1 MALLLLSPL
10 FWHCYIVIN
19 INIQNC
25 DIVFS
30 AHTHIL
36 HVKTIEIHQKLLTN
50 NITPRDLHSISFL
63 FLLRIKCDLS
73 LPHYVISWVLQEVN
87 MGYRSR
93 TWRNVFSTKNWSF
106 LFITRLRCWYSM
118 TKPWYDISNY
128 VILRAFLSLYSCLL
142 KMNIMCELLETI
154 WMEVCRT
161 NEWGV

>member
-1 MALLLLSPL
+1 MYLDNFKSDHITWCYCYRRRCFGIVTLLSILIFKIATL
-10 FWHCYIVIN
+10 FFLN
-19 INIQNC
+19 K
-25 DIVFS
+25 
-30 AHTHIL
+30 HIL
-36 HVKTIEIHQKLLTN
+36 HVKTLKFIQKLLTN
-50 NITPRDLHSISFL
+50 NITPRYLHSISFL

-128 VILRAFLSLYSCLL
+128 V
-142 KMNIMCELLETI
+142 
-154 WMEVCRT
+154 
-161 NEWGV
+161 